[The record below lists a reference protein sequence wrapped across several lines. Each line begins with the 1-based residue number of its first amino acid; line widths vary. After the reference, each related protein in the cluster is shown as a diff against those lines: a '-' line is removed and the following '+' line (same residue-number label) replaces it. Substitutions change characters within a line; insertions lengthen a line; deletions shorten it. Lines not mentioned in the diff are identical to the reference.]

1 MSGLSPIKKSLLLI
15 IVASSLAYACAGEV
29 GTGQNNPTASSGG
42 KGGGKGGSA
51 NTIGQA
57 MPEPGEPAAKPSS
70 TPEPAPDIIGR
81 GPFDCP
87 TVDAPPYGVEA
98 QATLSSSYRTSCA
111 SCHGGAGEGKGLY
124 PAIPGKLTEST
135 FIEKVR
141 NGSENM
147 PKFGVD
153 FVSEAQLKSD
163 FAILSKPKG
172 NRSGDLSAGG
182 ESQWS
187 QTQVDEKYA
196 RGLVMWRK
204 AGSVDG
210 QACANC
216 HAPDGID
223 LALIGFRD
231 DAILRRA
238 HKHLDPADALVVLD
252 FIHAQRRRFNLKQ
265 TCSTDWRPF
274 QPMGE
279 VLPGKTASERDIAF
293 MRFMKK
299 RNPRLFVDTVVTL
312 DDAKLAWAELQ
323 GIDIRQIPIP
333 TPLPRWTEDRFNGS
347 EHKTNNDWIPG
358 LPSIPNAPAAYYA
371 KQDAY
376 VANPTDEGMR
386 ELVDIERKD
395 TTDGGYSTAYN
406 AGTTFNGCGNY
417 DRNKATYVVDYLKRD
432 KRDSMI
438 VAQHLFRMKILGKPS
453 AFDQQ
458 VRSPSAPVFPNPMWQ
473 IGQRNAE
480 PSVCAGGFNSAQPPF
495 PDVLSA
501 FPTDMRAELS
511 AHDENTKSLMDLS
524 IELADPWM
532 TLGNLFDQGFAT
544 TTPNANPF
552 NYWALHTFPHKV
564 FFLPLTYTHRRAI
577 QSKHWELYGKATGLP
592 THPLLDGSRVIQFQ
606 RKIETA
612 APHDELNYEGYK
624 ETGADANLL
633 KGNLIRMTLLLQ
645 KDLLQKGAAVF
656 QPQELRMDHFT
667 SFARQ
672 MKIVLSD
679 PVQAPLKGK
688 AALYTTAI
696 ESLAAEVGALA
707 ARAPVATGNG
717 PVGGN

>member
-1 MSGLSPIKKSLLLI
+1 M
-15 IVASSLAYACAGEV
+15 VASVDDPKAPA
-29 GTGQNNPTASSGG
+29 QQPSG
-42 KGGGKGGSA
+42 
-51 NTIGQA
+51 
-57 MPEPGEPAAKPSS
+57 
-70 TPEPAPDIIGR
+70 TPEPAANIVGR

-87 TVDAPPYGVEA
+87 TVDAPAYGVDA

-124 PAIPGKLTEST
+124 PAIPGKLTEAT
-135 FIEKVR
+135 YIEKVR

-147 PKFGVD
+147 PKFGAD
-153 FVSEAQLKSD
+153 FVSDAQLKSD
-163 FAILSKPKG
+163 FAILSKPRAD
-172 NRSGDLSAGG
+172 RSGDSSAAG

-187 QTQVDEKYA
+187 QAKVDETYA
-196 RGLVMWRK
+196 RGLIVWRK
-204 AGSVDG
+204 RGSVDG
-210 QACANC
+210 QACAHC
-216 HAPDGID
+216 HSTDGVD

-238 HKHLDPADALVVLD
+238 HKHLDPADALVVRD

-293 MRFMKK
+293 MMVMKK
-299 RNPRLFVDTVVTL
+299 RNPRLFVNTVVTL
-312 DDAKLAWAELQ
+312 EDAKLAWAELQ
-323 GIDIRQIPIP
+323 GLDLRQIPIP
-333 TPLPRWTEDRFNGS
+333 TALPRWTEDRFNGS
-347 EHKTNNDWIPG
+347 EHRTNNDWMPG
-358 LPSIPNAPAAYYA
+358 LPAIPTSPDAYYA

-376 VANPTDEGMR
+376 LANPTDEGMR
-386 ELVDIERKD
+386 ELVALERKE
-395 TTDGGYSTAYN
+395 TTDGGYSAALN
-406 AGTTFNGCGNY
+406 ANKTFNGCGHSGG
-417 DRNKATYVVDYLKRD
+417 KATFVVDYLKQD
-432 KRDSMI
+432 KRGSII
-438 VAQHLFRMKILGKPS
+438 VAQHLFRMKLLGKPS

-458 VRSPSAPVFPNPMWQ
+458 VRPPTAPVFPNPMWQ

-480 PSVCAGGFNSAQPPF
+480 PSVCAGGFNSAPPPF
-495 PDVLSA
+495 PALLSA

-511 AHDENTKSLMDLS
+511 ADDESTKTLEDLS
-524 IELADPWM
+524 NELADPWM

-577 QSKHWELYGKATGLP
+577 QAKHWELHGKAMGQP

-606 RKIETA
+606 RKFETA
-612 APHDELNYEGYK
+612 APHDELNYVGYK

-645 KDLLQKGAAVF
+645 KDLLQKGGEVF
-656 QPQELRMDHFT
+656 QQQELRLDHFS

-672 MKIVLSD
+672 MKIVLKD
-679 PVQAPLKGK
+679 PVQAPL
-688 AALYTTAI
+688 AARAELYTTVI
-696 ESLAAEVGALA
+696 EGLVAEVGALA

-717 PVGGN
+717 PVPGN